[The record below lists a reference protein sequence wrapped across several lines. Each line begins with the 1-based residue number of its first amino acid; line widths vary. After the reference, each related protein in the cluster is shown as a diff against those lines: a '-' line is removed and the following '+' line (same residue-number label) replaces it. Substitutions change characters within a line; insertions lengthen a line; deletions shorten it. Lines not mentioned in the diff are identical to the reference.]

1 MRLKDILELGT
12 YGFDPNSEVTIFEME
27 NLETALEENC
37 FSNIY
42 VPTKEDAT
50 IAPYGFVIDGDTLV
64 AMTD

>member
-1 MRLKDILELGT
+1 
-12 YGFDPNSEVTIFEME
+12 ME
-27 NLETALEENC
+27 NLETALEENR

-42 VPTKEDAT
+42 VPTKEDAI